1 VHHIGIAVADLDSSI
16 DFYRSIFG
24 LVPGPIVVREE
35 LGVRG
40 CFVPIG
46 DTNLELL
53 QGIGPTSGIS
63 IHVEEK
69 GEGLHHIC
77 FEVEGIEEK
86 LKTLDELGIDLRDKV
101 PRKGLMGGDIGFLSP
116 SAARGV
122 LIELAQHDH

>member
-1 VHHIGIAVADLDSSI
+1 VADLDSSI

>member
-1 VHHIGIAVADLDSSI
+1 MHHIGIAVADLDSSI